1 MTEFHYRFRF
11 PDGADKLF
19 TVRLDHSGP
28 SAEAPRSDGLRSEEL
43 PEWTRLEFHQC
54 PNCPLRKEDSPHCP
68 MAVSF
73 ARLVEVT
80 GKYHSHD
87 TVTVE
92 VSTPQREFTKTTS
105 LQNAVGSLM
114 GLLSATSGCPRSRFL
129 RPMAQF
135 HLPFSTEKETIY
147 RAASMYLLAQYLVD
161 KHGGRPDWDLQ
172 VLHAHYDQLQIVNA
186 AVLKRVSA
194 SSERDGP
201 SNALVV
207 LDSMAKLLQFSIDE
221 ALADMWPVFEP
232 YRADQSRL

>member
-1 MTEFHYRFRF
+1 MNEFHYHFRL
-11 PDGADKLF
+11 PDAADELF
-19 TVRLDHSGP
+19 VVQLDSTEP
-28 SAEAPRSDGLRSEEL
+28 AQPERL

-54 PNCPLRKEDSPHCP
+54 PNCPLDRTKVSHCP

-73 ARLVEVT
+73 VRLVEVT

-92 VSTPQREFTKTTS
+92 VATPQRRFLKTTS

-114 GLLSATSGCPRSRFL
+114 GLLSATSGCPRSQFL
-129 RPMAQF
+129 KPMAQF
-135 HLPFSTEKETIY
+135 HLPFSSEKETIY

-161 KHGGRPDWDLQ
+161 KHGGKPDWDLKA
-172 VLHAHYDQLQIVNA
+172 LHGHYDQLQLVNA
-186 AVLKRVSA
+186 AMVKRVSA

-221 ALADMWPVFEP
+221 ALADMWPVFES
-232 YRADQSRL
+232 YRSELEQS